1 MDENIDNQP
10 KDKINP
16 QVNSN
21 QPPQSSQISLVDIV
35 NVISDRVDPII
46 QLIKTITEKNHASRE
61 SEAKF
66 KIHMA
71 WVAVVVVGIIV
82 GVSSLLTWLGK
93 MDGSTFGFLLGLVIG
108 YALTFIRDALRPKE
122 D

>member
-1 MDENIDNQP
+1 MAENEEKQSKENITP
-10 KDKINP
+10 KIDS
-16 QVNSN
+16 V
-21 QPPQSSQISLVDIV
+21 PPQSSQITLVDIV

-46 QLIKTITEKNHASRE
+46 QLIKTITEKNLASRE
-61 SEAKF
+61 SESKF

-82 GVSSLLTWLGK
+82 GVSTLLTWLGK

>member
-1 MDENIDNQP
+1 MAENTEDQQKNKSMSTPNQ
-10 KDKINP
+10 NP
-16 QVNSN
+16 Q
-21 QPPQSSQISLVDIV
+21 ITLVDIV

-46 QLIKTITEKNHASRE
+46 QLIKTMAEKNLASRE
-61 SEAKF
+61 SDARF

-82 GVSSLLTWLGK
+82 GVSTLLTWIGK
-93 MDGSTFGFLLGLVIG
+93 MDGATFGFLLGLVIG
-108 YALTFIRDALRPKE
+108 YALTFIRDALRAKE

>member
-1 MDENIDNQP
+1 MAE
-10 KDKINP
+10 KINDQPEEKGEP
-16 QVNSN
+16 QINPIPSQN
-21 QPPQSSQISLVDIV
+21 SQITLVDIV

-46 QLIKTITEKNHASRE
+46 QLIKTITEKNLASRE

-82 GVSSLLTWLGK
+82 GVSTMLTWLGK

-108 YALTFIRDALRPKE
+108 YALTFIRDALRPKV